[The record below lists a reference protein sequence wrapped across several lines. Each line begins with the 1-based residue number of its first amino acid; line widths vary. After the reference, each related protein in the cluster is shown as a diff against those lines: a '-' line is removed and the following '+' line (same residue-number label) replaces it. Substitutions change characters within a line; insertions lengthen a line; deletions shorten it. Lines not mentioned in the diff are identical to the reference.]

1 MAQSENRKLRL
12 AVLTVDRTVFEGT
25 VDSVTGLGTDG
36 EFTVLANH
44 VAFMTSLEIGV
55 LIARMQNREE
65 AIALHAGFLRVED
78 DVVTVLADAAERA
91 EDIDVER
98 ARAAK
103 QKAEELLK
111 STRQGGSG
119 LEGASASLRRA
130 LLRLRVAGK
139 M

>member
-1 MAQSENRKLRL
+1 MAKSENRTLKLV
-12 AVLTVDRTVFEGT
+12 VLTVDRSVYEGS

-36 EFTVLANH
+36 EFTVLPGH
-44 VAFMTSLEIGV
+44 VSYMTPLEIGV
-55 LIARMQNREE
+55 LTARHQSSEE

-91 EDIDVER
+91 QDIDVER
-98 ARAAK
+98 AREAK
-103 QKAEELLK
+103 RKAEELL
-111 STRQGGSG
+111 R
-119 LEGASASLRRA
+119 GAKDAESAGASLRRA

>member
-1 MAQSENRKLRL
+1 MAQADKGTLKLV
-12 AVLTVDRTVFEGT
+12 VLTIDRSVYEGN
-25 VDSVTGLGTDG
+25 VDSVTGLGTGG
-36 EFTVLANH
+36 EFTVLPNH
-44 VAFMTSLEIGV
+44 VAFMTPLEIGI
-55 LIARMQNREE
+55 LTIRQQSREE

-78 DVVTVLADAAERA
+78 NVVTVLADAAERA

-103 QKAEELLK
+103 QKAEELL
-111 STRQGGSG
+111 R
-119 LEGASASLRRA
+119 GAKNAESAGASLRRA